1 MEANDLELLCSRNYE
16 LNLEVQFVHWMP
28 FSDIARTRVD
38 VASDDED
45 IQHRAGKLAKYGY
58 EKLQG
63 LPADFLAVVW
73 IILEIIRMER
83 RGCVKTPTGGRKIL
97 KAGF

>member
-1 MEANDLELLCSRNYE
+1 MA
-16 LNLEVQFVHWMP
+16 

-63 LPADFLAVVW
+63 LPADFLAVV
-73 IILEIIRMER
+73 
-83 RGCVKTPTGGRKIL
+83 
-97 KAGF
+97 